1 MAAAFQRPTG
11 LSCILRSQQVT
22 HAWHVRKRTRG
33 MSWKD
38 PLPRTQ
44 SCGVSASKKK
54 IGREA
59 TGEGGE
65 EGFLL
70 LR

>member
-38 PLPRTQ
+38 PLPWTQ
-44 SCGVSASKKK
+44 RHAHGQVWVGAESCNVYQPQFSLFF
-54 IGREA
+54 E
-59 TGEGGE
+59 
-65 EGFLL
+65 
-70 LR
+70 